1 MNESTNKK
9 KNCTHTHTPAKNSLI
24 FRTRCCCGF
33 FLRNFETKFYGRL
46 VVLHENMFHFVICG
60 FVNNDCISV
69 FFSLN
74 WTKKNR
80 LQRTQKKSFF
90 FTEFLFYRK
99 TTGGDKKKTSDVNL
113 CIHARTPNDFW
124 QLCFSGHTHT
134 NALAMYIWRWGC
146 YYRVLLLLVLFFC
159 GHFLAVCEKIKMER
173 KFAFRIYLMRLD
185 KIKYM

>member
-60 FVNNDCISV
+60 FVNDCISV

-113 CIHARTPNDFW
+113 CIHARTPNDF
-124 QLCFSGHTHT
+124 
-134 NALAMYIWRWGC
+134 
-146 YYRVLLLLVLFFC
+146 
-159 GHFLAVCEKIKMER
+159 
-173 KFAFRIYLMRLD
+173 
-185 KIKYM
+185 